1 MIKRLLLSLAVA
13 LAALAASA
21 QNRQLVLSHAGALSF
36 FSLTDMDAALTA
48 AQANDTI
55 FLPDCNIPG
64 FKIDKPVTIL
74 GTGRNCIIN
83 GDIEIELKDPNQTVT
98 NALLDGLNVWGS
110 VNFKDNTTPGTYHVR
125 YCRMNR
131 LYAGKGSTPATSD
144 EGFATGI
151 AENMPNLIVESCSVY
166 YRSSSSEGNGMMLGP
181 GTKSAFIFNSFV
193 GNVWGSAPSGAV
205 NYEYCNIYG
214 LVYYSSK
221 NSSTSTAYSYGNLCA
236 TLNKCIIKNV
246 SSGAT
251 SSVNIFNSRIDNSS
265 VANNTS
271 LSSTNRVNC
280 YTTSSSSN
288 AFPTTNVTEW
298 TYTLDGETIGDLGGT
313 SPYSDKPSLPTIT
326 QSSVEMDA
334 ENRLVKISLKID
346 GGAPEETETP
356 ENPDQPENPE
366 NPETPETPAE

>member
-13 LAALAASA
+13 LATLAAGA
-21 QNRQLVLSHAGALSF
+21 QSQLVLSHAGTPSF
-36 FSLTDMDAALTA
+36 FAINDLDSALTV

-55 FLPDCNIPG
+55 FLPECNIPG

-83 GDIEIELKDPNQTVT
+83 GNIEIELKDPNQTVT

-125 YCRMNR
+125 YCRMNH
-131 LYAGKGSTPATSD
+131 LYAGKGSTSASSAS
-144 EGFATGI
+144 EFASGI
-151 AENMPNLIVESCSVY
+151 AENMPNLIVESCSIY
-166 YRSSSSEGNGMMLGP
+166 FRSNSSEGYGMMLGP
-181 GTKSAFIFNSFV
+181 GTKSAFIFNSFIAYPY
-193 GNVWGSAPSGAV
+193 GSAPSGAV
-205 NYEYCNIYG
+205 NYVYCNI
-214 LVYYSSK
+214 LNLSYY
-221 NSSTSTAYSYGNLCA
+221 NDLSTTAYSYGNLRA
-236 TLNKCIIKNV
+236 TFQKCIIKTIERYA
-246 SSGAT
+246 SSGI
-251 SSVNIFNSRIDNSS
+251 NIFNSRIDNYSGAS
-265 VANNTS
+265 TS
-271 LSSTNRVNC
+271 AYNATNRVNC
-280 YTTSSSSN
+280 YTTSTSSQS
-288 AFPTTNVTEW
+288 FPTTNVTEW
-298 TYTLDGETIGDLGGT
+298 TYPLDGETIGDLGGT

-346 GGAPEETETP
+346 GGAPEETKTP